1 MIQLPPCFI
10 ESVNVTYNPNNTSFF
25 KRNNA
30 PVEIGL
36 SVGLKEIVPIY
47 AADVERGY

>member
-1 MIQLPPCFI
+1 MIQLPACFI
-10 ESVNVTYNPNNTSFF
+10 ETVNVTYNPNNTSFF

-47 AADVERGY
+47 ADDVERGY

>member
-10 ESVNVTYNPNNTSFF
+10 ESVNVTYNPNNSSFF

-30 PVEIGL
+30 PVEIGFSL
-36 SVGLKEIVPIY
+36 TLKEIVQIY
-47 AADVERGY
+47 SDDVEGGF